1 MNPAIVGVA
10 GSTIRALNALRTPTS
25 IDLGIGQPTLP
36 PNLAHFEAA
45 TRWVGRHG
53 IPYSSNIGD
62 PELRAAIAAAYAYP
76 GLDHPDNVCITT
88 GSQEAVYAA
97 MRTVL
102 DPAVDEVLVVE
113 PAFPVYVKIAQ
124 IEGIALRRVAIDP
137 RGADP
142 FDAENVLAAVGP
154 NTRLV
159 VICSPCN
166 PTGAVISKAT
176 VRKIADGLLARGGA
190 PVYVLHDEIY
200 RELVFT
206 NDVGEFGK
214 VYPYTIAINSLS
226 KSNAV
231 TGLRLGWAIAPSD
244 VMPHFVKF
252 HGWLTSCASTFAQRV
267 ALGIFA
273 ARELGAH
280 RAWYAEQRA
289 GVLAALAELPL
300 EHVVPMGAF
309 YCCVRVGAT
318 DTLAF
323 AKALI
328 AERDVVTVPGDI
340 FGPTLA
346 GWLRTSFVSP
356 LPEIREGLSR
366 IAAFA
371 VEHDELV
378 ARR

>member
-1 MNPAIVGVA
+1 MNPAIIDVA
-10 GSTIRALNALRTPTS
+10 GSTIRALAAMRTPTS
-25 IDLGIGQPTLP
+25 IDLGIGQPTLR

-45 TRWVGRHG
+45 TRWVGAHG
-53 IPYSSNIGD
+53 IPYSSNSGD
-62 PELRAAIAAAYAYP
+62 PDLRAAIAERYAYP
-76 GLDHPDNVCITT
+76 GLDDASNVCITT

-113 PAFPVYVKIAQ
+113 PAFPVYVKIARV
-124 IEGIALRRVAIDP
+124 EGIALRRIAIDP
-137 RGADP
+137 TAAEP
-142 FDAENVLAAVGP
+142 FDADAILAAVGP
-154 NTRLV
+154 KTRLI

-166 PTGAVISKAT
+166 PTGNVITKAAT
-176 VRKIADGLLARGGA
+176 QKIADGLLERGGP
-190 PVYVLHDEIY
+190 PVYVMHDEIY
-200 RELVFT
+200 REIAFT
-206 NDVGEFGK
+206 EDAGEFGK

-231 TGLRLGWAIAPSD
+231 TGLRLGWLIAPSD
-244 VMPHFVKF
+244 VMPHVVKF

-273 ARELGAH
+273 ADELGAH
-280 RAWYAEQRA
+280 RAWYAAQRA
-289 GVLAALAELPL
+289 GVLATLGTLPL
-300 EHVVPMGAF
+300 DFIVPQGAF

-323 AKALI
+323 AKALV
-328 AERDVVTVPGDI
+328 AERDVITVPGDV

-356 LPEIREGLSR
+356 LADIDEGLAR

-371 VEHDELV
+371 AERGALAHG
-378 ARR
+378 